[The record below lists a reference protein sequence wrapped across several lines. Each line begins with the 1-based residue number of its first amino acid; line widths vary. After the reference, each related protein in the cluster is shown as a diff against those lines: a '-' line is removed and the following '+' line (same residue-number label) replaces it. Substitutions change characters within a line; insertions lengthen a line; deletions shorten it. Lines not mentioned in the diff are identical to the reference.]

1 MLANQETI
9 VELIGFVQR
18 AFPELT
24 TQKQPTL
31 SGLLQQRFAEA
42 DKQEEEVAE
51 EVAASV
57 CHTELTFDFHRLN
70 VLLLRGVVK
79 DDVVIGKKIA
89 TATMSEAKIHATVGK
104 LKLSSR
110 YFPRNFKFMSQQQL
124 VQVNFDLTLN
134 GNLIPTQ
141 VCLVV

>member
-1 MLANQETI
+1 MLSVDLLANQETI

-42 DKQEEEVAE
+42 DKQEEVAE
-51 EVAASV
+51 EVPSPV

-79 DDVVIGKKIA
+79 DDVIIGKKIA

-104 LKLSSR
+104 LKLSR
-110 YFPRNFKFMSQQQL
+110 YFPQH
-124 VQVNFDLTLN
+124 
-134 GNLIPTQ
+134 
-141 VCLVV
+141 